1 MNSVSCSAAENEF
14 SQLQRS
20 REYSDWLIMFVLVV
34 ALLES
39 YIGRTNRKLRGKLI
53 SG

>member
-1 MNSVSCSAAENEF
+1 MSEGDKSLN
-14 SQLQRS
+14 QLQHS
-20 REYSDWLIMFVLVV
+20 REYSDWLIMFVLVL

-53 SG
+53 SD